1 MNIKDYGWDE
11 HFERE
16 WNERCK
22 EGMSPARIIA
32 DYGQMLRVAAD
43 SGELLVNRPVQKL
56 DNELQIA
63 VGDWVALGW
72 SQTESAARPCNLGW
86 SQTESAARPCNLGY
100 SAGTEAACIRFVL
113 TRKTKFSRAAAGIEI
128 KEQIVAANIDTVFII
143 QSLNRD
149 FNMRRLERYLIA
161 AWESGAI
168 PVVVLTKADC
178 CDDVADK
185 MAIVYSTAPGVEIH
199 AISCVTGEGIEEIRK
214 YFVRGKTIA
223 LLGSSGV
230 GKSTLANTLAG
241 EELLKTQA
249 IREDDSRGRHT
260 TTRRE
265 LVLLPG
271 GGLILD
277 TPGMRSLSLW
287 EADAGM
293 EVMFGDVEELT
304 KLCRFHDC
312 KHRNEPGCAVREAL
326 DTGKLEMKRWDSWLK
341 LQKELAHLE
350 AKKEGKLRLQE
361 KQWGW
366 SQAKPAARPC
376 SRGKQ
381 IAKFQRELRKN

>member
-1 MNIKDYGWDE
+1 MNIKSYGWDE

-16 WNERCK
+16 WNQKCTYDMFPGLVAGETCCSHMQP
-22 EGMSPARIIA
+22 GRIVA
-32 DYGQMLRVAAD
+32 DYGQMLRVATDA
-43 SGELLVNRPVQKL
+43 GEFLVNRPLKKL
-56 DNELQIA
+56 DKDIQLA
-63 VGDWVALGW
+63 VGDWVSLVNPGETQ
-72 SQTESAARPCNLGW
+72 SV
-86 SQTESAARPCNLGY
+86 
-100 SAGTEAACIRFVL
+100 CIRDIL
-113 TRKTKFSRAAAGIEI
+113 TRKTKFSRAAAGIEV
-128 KEQIVAANIDTVFII
+128 KEQIVAANVDTVFLI

-161 AWESGAI
+161 AWESGAV

-178 CDDVADK
+178 CDDVADRVTT
-185 MAIVYSTAPGVEIH
+185 VYATCPGVEVH
-199 AISCVTGEGIEEIRK
+199 SISCVTGEGIEEIRK
-214 YFVRGKTIA
+214 YFVPGKTVA

-230 GKSTLANTLAG
+230 GKSTLVNTLAG
-241 EELLKTQA
+241 KELLKTQE

-260 TTRRE
+260 TTHRE
-265 LVLLPG
+265 LMLLPE

-312 KHRNEPGCAVREAL
+312 KHRDEPGCAVREAI
-326 DTGKLEMKRWDSWLK
+326 DTGILEMKRWESWLK
-341 LQKELAHLE
+341 LQKELVHLE

-361 KQWGW
+361 KQWG
-366 SQAKPAARPC
+366 
-376 SRGKQ
+376 KQ
-381 IAKFQRELRKN
+381 IAKFQKEFYKERK

>member
-1 MNIKDYGWDE
+1 MNIKSYGWDE

-16 WNERCK
+16 WNQKCTYDMFPGLVAGETCC
-22 EGMSPARIIA
+22 SPMQPGRIVA

-43 SGELLVNRPVQKL
+43 AGEFLVNRPLKKL
-56 DNELQIA
+56 DKDIQLA
-63 VGDWVALGW
+63 VGDWVSLVN
-72 SQTESAARPCNLGW
+72 SE
-86 SQTESAARPCNLGY
+86 
-100 SAGTEAACIRFVL
+100 EAQSVCILDVL
-113 TRKTKFSRAAAGIEI
+113 KRKTKFSRAAAGIEV
-128 KEQIVAANIDTVFII
+128 KEQIVAANVDTVFLI

-161 AWESGAI
+161 AWESGAV

-178 CDDVADK
+178 CDDVADRVTS
-185 MAIVYSTAPGVEIH
+185 VYATCPGVEVH
-199 AISCVTGEGIEEIRK
+199 SISCVTGEGIEEIRK
-214 YFVRGKTIA
+214 YFVPGKTVA

-230 GKSTLANTLAG
+230 GKSTLVNTLAG
-241 EELLKTQA
+241 KELLKTQE

-260 TTRRE
+260 TTHRE
-265 LVLLPG
+265 LLLLPE

-293 EVMFGDVEELT
+293 EIMFGDVEELT

-312 KHRNEPGCAVREAL
+312 KHRDEPGCAVREAI
-326 DTGKLEMKRWDSWLK
+326 DTGKLEMKRWESWLK
-341 LQKELAHLE
+341 LQKELVHLE

-361 KQWGW
+361 KQWG
-366 SQAKPAARPC
+366 
-376 SRGKQ
+376 KQ
-381 IAKFQRELRKN
+381 IAKFQKEFYKGRK

>member
-1 MNIKDYGWDE
+1 MSINNYGWDL

-16 WNERCK
+16 WNEKFAYGKATELSNGSPRCLPVHA
-22 EGMSPARIIA
+22 GPAADCVNCSSRQPGRIIA
-32 DYGQMLRVAAD
+32 DYGQILKVAVD
-43 SGELLVNRPVQKL
+43 DGELNVNRPVQKL
-56 DNELQIA
+56 ENDMQMA
-63 VGDWVALGW
+63 VGDWVVL
-72 SQTESAARPCNLGW
+72 EYAAET
-86 SQTESAARPCNLGY
+86 QAI
-100 SAGTEAACIRFVL
+100 CIRSVL
-113 TRKTKFSRAAAGIEI
+113 TRKTKFSRAAAGIEV
-128 KEQIVAANIDTVFII
+128 KEQILAANVDTVFII

-178 CDDVADK
+178 CDDIPDKVA
-185 MAIVYSTAPGVEIH
+185 VVNYTAPGVEVH

-214 YFVRGKTIA
+214 YFAYGKTVA

-230 GKSTLANTLAG
+230 GKSTLVNTLIG

-260 TTRRE
+260 TTHRE

-277 TPGMRSLSLW
+277 TPGMRALSLW

-293 EVMFGDVEELT
+293 EIMFSDVEELVR
-304 KLCRFHDC
+304 LCRFNDC
-312 KHRNEPGCAVREAL
+312 RHQSEPGCAIRESL
-326 DTGKLEMKRWDSWLK
+326 DTGKLEMERWENWLK

-350 AKKEGKLRLQE
+350 ARKEGKQRLLE
-361 KQWGW
+361 KQW
-366 SQAKPAARPC
+366 S
-376 SRGKQ
+376 KQ
-381 IAKFQRELRKN
+381 ISKFQKQFHKGRM

>member
-1 MNIKDYGWDE
+1 MDIKNYGWDE

-16 WNERCK
+16 WK
-22 EGMSPARIIA
+22 QIAASGMFTGLIADETCCSPMQPGRIIA

-43 SGELLVNRPVQKL
+43 AGEFLVNRPVKKL
-56 DNELQIA
+56 DNDLQLAI
-63 VGDWVALGW
+63 GDWVAFDYI
-72 SQTESAARPCNLGW
+72 A
-86 SQTESAARPCNLGY
+86 
-100 SAGTEAACIRFVL
+100 EAHSSCIRAVL
-113 TRKTKFSRAAAGIEI
+113 TRKTKFSRAAAGIEV
-128 KEQIVAANIDTVFII
+128 KEQIVAANVDTVFLI
-143 QSLNRD
+143 QSMNRD

-161 AWESGAI
+161 AWESGAV
-168 PVVVLTKADC
+168 PVVLLTKADC
-178 CDDVADK
+178 CDDAADK
-185 MAIVYSTAPGVEIH
+185 MATVYNTVRGVEVH
-199 AISCVTGEGIEEIRK
+199 VISCVTGEGIEEIKK
-214 YFVRGKTIA
+214 YFMPGKTVA

-230 GKSTLANTLAG
+230 GKSTLVNTLAG
-241 EELLKTQA
+241 KELLKTRE

-260 TTRRE
+260 TTHRE
-265 LVLLPG
+265 LLFLPG

-326 DTGKLEMKRWDSWLK
+326 DTGKLEMKRWESWLK
-341 LQKELAHLE
+341 LQKEMAHLE

-361 KQWGW
+361 KQWG
-366 SQAKPAARPC
+366 
-376 SRGKQ
+376 KQ
-381 IAKFQRELRKN
+381 IAKFQKDFYKGRTE